1 MLLDEIF
8 AHLDQMKRLLSL
20 STFKEL
26 MSLGSQ
32 LWITTAETDNF
43 FKKYD
48 NVYYYELK
56 NLNIKNE

>member
-1 MLLDEIF
+1 
-8 AHLDQMKRLLSL
+8 
-20 STFKEL
+20 

-32 LWITTAETDNF
+32 LWITTTENDNF

-56 NLNIKNE
+56 NLNIKDE